1 MFPLALWNCHLGGS
15 PVVPDKCQPRWSCYG
30 ESEVASVLRKL
41 AVRGERLIWQGV
53 PLNWPREH
61 QRVEGKQL
69 RLQSSVDLGS
79 KLCFTTH
86 RIVTLDKSLYFLWAS
101 FLHTWKGKRKLTYLS
116 WEFLV
121 AEKLMGTN
129 LNHFKQKKEN
139 ILQSNLGFL
148 RSWSG
153 EQRSRWEP
161 RQDSTSC
168 LSTSLLSLLIFL
180 LQTLFLY
187 YFIKSPHCS
196 LGVSSQY
203 LDSSHK

>member
-1 MFPLALWNCHLGGS
+1 MFPLALWNCHLGGL

-129 LNHFKQKKEN
+129 LNHFKQKRRIYYNPIWAFWGPGVENKEVGGN
-139 ILQSNLGFL
+139 PG
-148 RSWSG
+148 R
-153 EQRSRWEP
+153 
-161 RQDSTSC
+161 
-168 LSTSLLSLLIFL
+168 
-180 LQTLFLY
+180 TL
-187 YFIKSPHCS
+187 PHVSAPLCS
-196 LGVSSQY
+196 VS
-203 LDSSHK
+203 